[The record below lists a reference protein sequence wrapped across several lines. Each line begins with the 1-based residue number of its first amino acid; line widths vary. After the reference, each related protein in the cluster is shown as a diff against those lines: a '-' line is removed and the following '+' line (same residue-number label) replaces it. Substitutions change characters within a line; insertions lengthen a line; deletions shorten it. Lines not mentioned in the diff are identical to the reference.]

1 MPNGGSDCCGT
12 CRFNAANAGL
22 RHLGLLPSKD
32 FDSFRNESFCE
43 IRGLDIENPFY
54 TYCANNTTRLKRGV
68 AVPLGP
74 VYVHEWVSVVNPETG
89 NQGPVSNRR
98 PWVDAP
104 DTEEVRAQL
113 LRFLKVPELLSDAY
127 PFYGKDL
134 VREVVDEL
142 ERLRESRAI
151 PILENIANDLREKG
165 EAWDG
170 IQDAIERIQYA
181 VEAGPE
187 EPSGTP
193 GTS

>member
-12 CRFNAANAGL
+12 CRFNVANAGL
-22 RHLGLLPSKD
+22 QDYSPRHREALEHIHEASH
-32 FDSFRNESFCE
+32 CE
-43 IRGLDIENPFY
+43 IRGLDIENPFW
-54 TYCANNTTRLKRGV
+54 TYCANSTTRLKRGV

-89 NQGPVSNRR
+89 NRGPVSNRR
-98 PWVDAP
+98 LWVDAP

-151 PILENIANDLREKG
+151 PILEKIAKDLRVNG
-165 EAWDG
+165 EEWDG
-170 IQDAIERIQYA
+170 IQDAIERIQQA
-181 VEAGPE
+181 VEEDPRDRT
-187 EPSGTP
+187 GTP